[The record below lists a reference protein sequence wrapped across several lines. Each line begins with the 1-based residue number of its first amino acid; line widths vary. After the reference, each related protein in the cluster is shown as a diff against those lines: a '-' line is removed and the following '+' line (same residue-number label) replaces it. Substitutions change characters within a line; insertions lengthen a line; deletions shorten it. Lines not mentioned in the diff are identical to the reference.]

1 MFLPPFRLFSW
12 SLSALT
18 YLHVSQ
24 DTVNCIKTI
33 YILLLADASMLSLN
47 RASLLL
53 PYLRGAST
61 VRPKACSCTHTCGHF
76 MLIVF

>member
-1 MFLPPFRLFSW
+1 MQLSWVLPLLGLASRPLR
-12 SLSALT
+12 ALT
-18 YLHVSQ
+18 YVLVSQ
-24 DTVNCIKTI
+24 DIVNCIKTI

-61 VRPKACSCTHTCGHF
+61 VRPSSCH
-76 MLIVF
+76 